1 MTLSKNDIK
10 GNTQKLIQMCIED
23 KQKHLKRMDLSGYYN
38 EDKIIEGRQ
47 YDKEIAQ
54 ANDIYINELITQ
66 IT

>member
-10 GNTQKLIQMCIED
+10 GNTQQLIQMCIED
-23 KQKHLKRMDLSGYYN
+23 KQKHLKRIDESGYYSQ
-38 EDKIIEGRQ
+38 DKIIEGRQ